1 MGFAALG
8 LVVALAAAPA
18 NVTGKWEGKISS
30 TRDDGTARE
39 DTALLI
45 LEQKDST
52 VTGSIGGSETDQHKI
67 TSGSVADDKVTI
79 KATTPNGRE
88 LTLELTVEND
98 EMKGTITNGERVGQL
113 AVKKL
118 KP

>member
-1 MGFAALG
+1 MGFAVLG
-8 LVVALAAAPA
+8 LVFAVAVAPA
-18 NVTGKWEGKISS
+18 NVTGKWEGKITAS
-30 TRDDGTARE
+30 RDDGTARE
-39 DTALLI
+39 DSALLI
-45 LEQKDST
+45 LEQKETT

-67 TSGSVADDKVTI
+67 TSGSVADNKVTI

-98 EMKGTITNGERVGQL
+98 EMKGTIKSGERVGQL
-113 AVKKL
+113 TVKK